1 MTARMTI
8 TIDSSGIVRK
18 VSGGVSTITGHGPSV
33 LVGQNVRLIIPQ
45 RFHSAHDRGFA
56 RWSSSGVKKAM
67 GSWMSV
73 PILHRDGSKRP
84 VQMCLT
90 ERDGL
95 VTGLITSDPDETLDP
110 GELLDAVE
118 ARKVLEA
125 ELNIAQGI
133 QRSMLPLTF
142 PEPPQLNRLAV
153 YADIL
158 AAREV
163 GGDFYD
169 FGRVD
174 DDRFYVVVGDVSGK
188 GVPAALFMA
197 VVKTL
202 LRSKLMSGM
211 SPAAAFAATNNEVS
225 ASNTAMMFC
234 TTWAGVVNLASGE
247 LTFANAGHNPALVV
261 GANGSLRSLR
271 DRHGIPIGPM
281 EDQSYGQSTVN
292 LGASDTLYVY
302 TDGVTEACNL
312 EGAFFGDE
320 RLEAWA
326 TQTGSAP
333 LETAVASLMQG
344 VLAFEGE
351 APRSDDVTI
360 LGIRRRSAT
369 D

>member
-1 MTARMTI
+1 MTTSRMTI
-8 TIDSSGIVRK
+8 TIDGSGVVRK
-18 VSGGVSTITGHGPSV
+18 ATGGVSTITGHSPSD
-33 LVGQNVRLIIPQ
+33 LLGQNVRLLIPGQ
-45 RFHSAHDRGFA
+45 FHNAHDQGFA
-56 RWSSSGVKKAM
+56 RWSTSRDKKAM
-67 GSWMSV
+67 GSWLSV

-95 VTGLITSDPDETLDP
+95 VTGLITSDPDENLDP

-125 ELNIAQGI
+125 ELNIAQQI

-142 PEPPQLNRLAV
+142 PKSPQLKRLAV
-153 YADIL
+153 FADIL

-174 DDRFYVVVGDVSGK
+174 RDRFYVVVGDVSGK

-211 SPAAAFAATNNEVS
+211 SPAAALTATNDEVS
-225 ASNTAMMFC
+225 ATNTEMMFC
-234 TTWAGVVNLASGE
+234 TTWVGVVNLASGE
-247 LTFANAGHNPALVV
+247 LTFANAGHNPPLVV
-261 GANGSLRSLR
+261 SANGQLHSLRA
-271 DRHGIPIGPM
+271 RHGIPIGPM
-281 EDQSYGQSTVN
+281 EEQDYGETTIN
-292 LGASDTLYVY
+292 LGPSDTLYVY
-302 TDGVTEACNL
+302 TDGVTEACDL
-312 EGAFFGDE
+312 DGAFFGEE

-326 TQTGSAP
+326 SQTGSAP
-333 LETAVASLMQG
+333 LETAIAALMDG
-344 VLAFEGE
+344 VLAFEGD
-351 APRSDDVTI
+351 APRSDDITI
-360 LGIRRRSAT
+360 LGIRRIKL
-369 D
+369 